1 MRSMPAAVI
10 PFALVS
16 SSSAIEL
23 RCDSDPTTTAGVDV
37 RPDGTT
43 VWFEMALNG
52 NGHLDG

>member
-23 RCDSDPTTTAGVDV
+23 RCDDV